1 MLRYSRS
8 KNVARF
14 ARTSVWEHW
23 NEVNIKCFFQGMYRL
38 TVDNVEHYIAV
49 FRQVFSDNLKIHTKY
64 KLKGSTV
71 DREASQK
78 ERAKDS
84 PLYKDNDFLQ
94 DGVKVTIGP
103 EAKKMVMET
112 LDADV
117 AFLAKN
123 QLMDYS
129 LILGV
134 HNRATA
140 EEEKLLNQNQE
151 DSNLDNEEDEEGE
164 DLDEDSGLPSA
175 LTPPDSPPF
184 QDMDPL
190 DPSGE
195 HLDQEKDIY
204 ALPSKDQN
212 EVYFLALVDIL
223 TTYGVKKQAAK
234 YAKTVTY
241 GANKVEGIST
251 IEPDQYAAR
260 FLEFIANAME

>member
-1 MLRYSRS
+1 M
-8 KNVARF
+8 F
-14 ARTSVWEHW
+14 
-23 NEVNIKCFFQGMYRL
+23 CFQGMYRL

-134 HNRATA
+134 HNRAQA

-164 DLDEDSGLPSA
+164 ELDEDSGLPSA

-190 DPSGE
+190 DMHASSGE

-204 ALPSKDQN
+204 ALPSKDQT

>member
-1 MLRYSRS
+1 
-8 KNVARF
+8 
-14 ARTSVWEHW
+14 
-23 NEVNIKCFFQGMYRL
+23 MYRL

-112 LDADV
+112 LNADV

-134 HNRATA
+134 HNRY
-140 EEEKLLNQNQE
+140 LLLFFLKKKFENFQTI
-151 DSNLDNEEDEEGE
+151 SASKNL
-164 DLDEDSGLPSA
+164 
-175 LTPPDSPPF
+175 
-184 QDMDPL
+184 
-190 DPSGE
+190 
-195 HLDQEKDIY
+195 I
-204 ALPSKDQN
+204 
-212 EVYFLALVDIL
+212 
-223 TTYGVKKQAAK
+223 KK
-234 YAKTVTY
+234 
-241 GANKVEGIST
+241 NW
-251 IEPDQYAAR
+251 
-260 FLEFIANAME
+260 